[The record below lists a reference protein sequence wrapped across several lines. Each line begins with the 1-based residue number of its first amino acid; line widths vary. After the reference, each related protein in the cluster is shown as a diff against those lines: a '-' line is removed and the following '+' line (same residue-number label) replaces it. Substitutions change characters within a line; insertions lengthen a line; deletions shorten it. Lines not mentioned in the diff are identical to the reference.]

1 MDSNDSSPVYLTA
14 PVRLARPL
22 IDAFCRSEFCP
33 TEHRWHA
40 RSTLPVL
47 AIFVA
52 MTTEPTTAGLGWAE
66 LEPDELLRASL
77 DADPDERGFLRDL
90 LDVSGSFY
98 AFLADEGHVPRTSGA
113 AIRARLAKL
122 AIGLRPR

>member
-98 AFLADEGHVPRTSGA
+98 AFLAD
-113 AIRARLAKL
+113 
-122 AIGLRPR
+122 GLRPR